1 MFYHLISSGQV
12 LERDKLPRKHP
23 VWTFPLF
30 CIVWPNIYSDLKMIF
45 ITIDRHSMSIIDW
58 RISSAIYISMEA
70 PCRSWMKTPTNKLN
84 LPVGQVEHTYVQY
97 ILIHPSTTYVD
108 DDDQRVPCSTTTA
121 RKIFNF
127 QPYLRGKCE
136 SGRQAGKQADQ
147 TACSVIRVPRQ
158 RQFSRIVATHK
169 LLSDKFASLSIKP
182 LKKKKKEKDRL
193 EIKGY
198 VANTPRGVSLIKGEI
213 PVLTKWSVKLSP
225 FPIPSNCRRN
235 CNRSSCL
242 VNEWNWK
249 SCPRRSFRVSLFLC
263 PFLSIDWKQEEGL
276 FPAINLQ

>member
-1 MFYHLISSGQV
+1 MDIPTVLYCLAKYWFGFEDDLHHHRSSFHVHHWLANLLRDLYLNGGSLSLMNENSHQQIKLTCGLSIRKYSTYLSIHRPRMLTTTTREFHVPPPPPAKYLISNHI
-12 LERDKLPRKHP
+12 LEA
-23 VWTFPLF
+23 
-30 CIVWPNIYSDLKMIF
+30 
-45 ITIDRHSMSIIDW
+45 
-58 RISSAIYISMEA
+58 SARRA
-70 PCRSWMKTPTNKLN
+70 
-84 LPVGQVEHTYVQY
+84 
-97 ILIHPSTTYVD
+97 
-108 DDDQRVPCSTTTA
+108 
-121 RKIFNF
+121 
-127 QPYLRGKCE
+127 
-136 SGRQAGKQADQ
+136 GRQAGKQADQ

-198 VANTPRGVSLIKGEI
+198 VANTPRVVSLIKGEI
-213 PVLTKWSVKLSP
+213 LVPTKWSVKLSP